1 MRQMIALIHR
11 IGHRIDFAMDT
22 PRRTL
27 DRIDFAILQELR
39 NDGRLSNKELAH
51 RIGLAPSSCLARFQR
66 LQADGVI
73 TGFRAEISVEALGVG
88 LQSIIS
94 VQLDQHGLHAIEKV
108 RDRLAALPEVSQL
121 FHVGGS
127 QDLLVHVGVTDPG
140 HLLRFVTEH
149 LSGHDDVKHIE
160 TALLFEHLRSSVLPL
175 PPETAT

>member
-1 MRQMIALIHR
+1 MTTKRH
-11 IGHRIDFAMDT
+11 
-22 PRRTL
+22 L

-51 RIGLAPSSCLARFQR
+51 RVGLAPSSCLARFQR
-66 LQADGVI
+66 LLADGVLA
-73 TGFRAEISVEALGVG
+73 GFRAEIEPTALGLG
-88 LQSIIS
+88 LQSMIS
-94 VQLDQHGLHAIEKV
+94 VQLDQHGLNAIEKV

-127 QDLLVHVGVTDPG
+127 QDLLVHVTVQDPA

-160 TALLFEHLRSSVLPL
+160 TALVFQHLRSTVLPR
-175 PPETAT
+175 PDP